1 MGSFEYW
8 PRPGHPQL
16 PRDERME
23 VLRHEFQW
31 RLRRERLHLRRLSAK
46 LERAKADA
54 TPVYDELQVLARR
67 VAGAAALYEHPN
79 VCDAACT
86 LEEAAIS
93 ALRARAGHDDAQVW
107 HAVRALA
114 LTMPL

>member
-67 VAGAAALYEHPN
+67 VAGAA

-86 LEEAAIS
+86 LEEAAII